1 MYTYFSF
8 VNDTI
13 TYFPNK
19 PIEIIDELDD
29 SSIYYE
35 LKYDEIQDCYYS
47 MNKNGLYKYKNRDK
61 KYEYVFVCK
70 SRGNMYLFADYQK
83 YSLLDFVVG
92 STTKIKIQFNDNSV
106 DYSDVNIFMNI
117 RRQLKKIVIFYINI
131 DDFYTI
137 SVKNPTFCTINNNE
151 IIGNSYVIYNLEI
164 IIIEKHNF
172 GIVRDLSHNTKVQF
186 IKDIYNDNL
195 TYLFKYEESMI
206 KIASR
211 DD

>member
-1 MYTYFSF
+1 MYTYFYF
-8 VNDTI
+8 GNDTI

-29 SSIYYE
+29 SSIYDE

-70 SRGNMYLFADYQK
+70 CRGNMYLFADYQK

-92 STTKIKIQFNDNSV
+92 STTKIKIQFNDNVV

-117 RRQLKKIVIFYINI
+117 RRQMKKIVIFYINI
-131 DDFYTI
+131 NDFYNI
-137 SVKNPTFCTINNNE
+137 STKNPTFCTINNNE
-151 IIGNSYVIYNLEI
+151 IIGNSYIICNLEI
-164 IIIEKHNF
+164 IIMNKCNF
-172 GIVRDLSHNTKVQF
+172 GIVRDSSHIKKIKF

-195 TYLFKYEESMI
+195 TYLFKYEEPLV
-206 KIASR
+206 KIAII
-211 DD
+211 DI